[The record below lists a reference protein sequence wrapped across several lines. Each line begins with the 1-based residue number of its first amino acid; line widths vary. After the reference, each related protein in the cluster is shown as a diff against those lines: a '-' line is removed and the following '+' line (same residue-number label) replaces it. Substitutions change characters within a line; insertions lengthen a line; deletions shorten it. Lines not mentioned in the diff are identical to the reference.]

1 LDARAKYKGFTLSDD
16 DRKDLAKIKKAFEDY
31 CTPASNEVI
40 ERYQIWHLSPG
51 ATESID
57 AFASALR
64 AKAKTC
70 YFGDQEAKL
79 IRDRIVFTCPDKR
92 TKEALIR
99 ADKLDLDGAIR
110 ICRAAETA
118 RDSMRELGESS
129 LASSTGAASVAVVAA
144 SSQSSLHGHPHDS
157 RQRDRRAPASM
168 QHGACGNCGGTHEPR
183 QCPAYGKECSKCH
196 KKTTSHVVAVE
207 AVVLATAVIVVI
219 LVSLTLPRIP
229 SMRAASKK

>member
-1 LDARAKYKGFTLSDD
+1 VDKN
-16 DRKDLAKIKKAFEDY
+16 

-196 KKTTSHVVAVE
+196 KKTTLHVVAVE